1 MDEQP
6 TEPASPQRRG
16 AKIATI
22 LVAFGV
28 FALAIA
34 VFAVPAL
41 RLSGDPTIAPR
52 AVASTSYPA
61 PPQTG
66 MWILFPA
73 EASPGKGS
81 GMEVVA
87 LTNLP
92 DGTLVRTSDSV
103 YGPQAGEPDTQGYGC
118 CSAVKGGVVVVGVG
132 NQTCYGLVGDIGN
145 SAGFAVTITVSP
157 EPDMPHSVPM
167 GGTYEPQT
175 QPDAV
180 LQLLGDHFQ
189 YLQGD
194 QVRDLDGGSGK
205 ELVATSQNYTW
216 TEPQCGSDFPLW
228 GGDATCQ
235 PEKGQLQGDDLG
247 QAMGEVMGALTQAR
261 MCEFW
266 GLELTEEA
274 AAAHPWPDFSAEWN
288 AWYTDPPKD
297 FSDANSDSTWG
308 QPPVT
313 WEVAGRDGAAYLVD
327 VTDDGIPILRLR
339 IEPLP
344 DYCPDCSKNV
354 VPFWGVTDW
363 TFLG

>member
-6 TEPASPQRRG
+6 IEPVPRPRRG
-16 AKIATI
+16 ARIATI
-22 LVAFGV
+22 IVAFGV

-41 RLSGDPTIAPR
+41 RLSGDPTIAPQ

-61 PPQTG
+61 PPPTG
-66 MWILFPA
+66 TWILFPA
-73 EASPGKGS
+73 EASTGDGG
-81 GMEVVA
+81 GMEVVT

-92 DGTLVRTSDSV
+92 DGTLVSTSDTV
-103 YGPQAGEPDTQGYGC
+103 YGPQVGEQNTGSYSC
-118 CSAVKGGVVVVGVG
+118 CSTVKGGAVVVGVG
-132 NQTCYGLVGDIGN
+132 NGSCYGLVGAIGN
-145 SAGFAVTITVSP
+145 SAGFQVTITASP
-157 EPDMPHSVPM
+157 EPPGPISVPF
-167 GGTYEPQT
+167 GVTYEPKT
-175 QPDAV
+175 QPDDV

-194 QVRDLDGGSGK
+194 QVRDLEGGSGK

-216 TEPQCGSDFPLW
+216 TEPQCGDDFPLW

-274 AAAHPWPDFSAEWN
+274 AAAHPWPDFSAEWH

-297 FSDANSDSTWG
+297 LSDANSDSTWD

-313 WEVAGRDGAAYLVD
+313 WEIAGRDGAAYLVN
-327 VTDDGIPILRLR
+327 VTDHGTPILRLR

-344 DYCPDCSKNV
+344 DYCPDCSRNV